1 MTLDRYDMLFYI
13 CKYILLYINYYI
25 ATTVIYFTITYR
37 AGAGAPTKVLLKQNR
52 MLDSCRNSEN
62 NSTCRRIIQ
71 IVFSQ
76 T

>member
-37 AGAGAPTKVLLKQNR
+37 AGAGAPTKVPAKAKSDVGLMQKLRK
-52 MLDSCRNSEN
+52 
-62 NSTCRRIIQ
+62 
-71 IVFSQ
+71 
-76 T
+76 